1 MKRVIFLLC
10 VIALCLSLSACATAP
25 QQSRIVATTQP
36 VYEFTTI
43 LCQGTDL
50 TVDLLITENVS
61 CLHDYTLQV
70 SQMRKL
76 EASEMVVISGMGLEE
91 FLQDVLTDSES
102 IADASVGITPLC
114 HDEEEAAEHHDHHH
128 EEDPHIWL
136 APENARAMAV
146 NICQA
151 LCRKYPEHIA
161 VFHQNLAALDGK
173 LDLLAQYAQQE
184 LSELSCRQ
192 IITFHDGFGYMA
204 EAYDLEILAAMEEES
219 GAEASAAELIC
230 IAQLVEENQLSAV
243 FTELNGSSNAASV
256 ISAETG
262 CKIYALDMGMSGNS
276 YFDAMY
282 HNVDTLKEALG

>member
-1 MKRVIFLLC
+1 MKRIFFLLC

-70 SQMRKL
+70 SQMRAL
-76 EASEMVVISGMGLEE
+76 ESAEMVVISGMGLEE
-91 FLQDVLTDSES
+91 FLQDVLTKSEM
-102 IADASVGITPLC
+102 IADASIGITPLC
-114 HDEEEAAEHHDHHH
+114 HDEDAAEHHDHHH

-136 APENARAMAV
+136 DPENARTMAA
-146 NICQA
+146 NICSA
-151 LCRKYPEHIA
+151 LCRKYPEYIQ
-161 VFHQNLAALDGK
+161 VFQQNLAALDKK
-173 LDLLAQYAQQE
+173 LNLLTQYAQQE

-219 GAEASAAELIC
+219 GAEASAAEMIH
-230 IAQLVEENQLSAV
+230 IAQLVEENRLNAI

-256 ISAETG
+256 ISAETS
-262 CKIYALDMGMSGNS
+262 CKIYALDMGMTGNS

-282 HNVDTLKEALG
+282 HNIDTLKEALG